1 MPGSQ
6 RCLCSSVPPRRISSP
21 AISERVPS
29 EPRPRN
35 GQAEHAECR
44 QLLDNRD
51 GDQLVAQVPAVGGL
65 RVRVSEAAHLP
76 GHHGQGLIVQARIAE
91 VLLLR
96 KARGESLAQDRA
108 GQVHELARR
117 AGLKARIDTQICGP
131 DRLPLADSDAAG
143 QLAQVLLEAQR
154 QDQSFAL
161 AQLALCLQ
169 ARRPGPEL
177 FQRRARRR
185 RPGQTVDRKL
195 LIAQARP
202 GDGLRDAGAR
212 RGLIVL
218 NRGEGG
224 GRALEER
231 AGIIEPVGQTCGWGD
246 GHGA

>member
-1 MPGSQ
+1 MVRPNTPSVASSSITAMGISSSRRCQPWAASVCASAKRRICPAIMVRVSSSRPGSPKSCFSARRVARAWRRTAPG
-6 RCLCSSVPPRRISSP
+6 RCMSSP
-21 AISERVPS
+21 AAP
-29 EPRPRN
+29 
-35 GQAEHAECR
+35 
-44 QLLDNRD
+44 
-51 GDQLVAQVPAVGGL
+51 
-65 RVRVSEAAHLP
+65 
-76 GHHGQGLIVQARIAE
+76 
-91 VLLLR
+91 
-96 KARGESLAQDRA
+96 
-108 GQVHELARR
+108 
-117 AGLKARIDTQICGP
+117 ARIDTQICGP